1 MRIVV
6 DSREQT
12 PLNFSRYEAV
22 VEPGTLEVGDY
33 APAGLG
39 HLCAV
44 ERKSLPDLVASLTWE
59 RERFEREMRRARGL
73 EAFAVVIE
81 GSLGQVRRHEYRS
94 HAKPHAILQSMCA
107 FSVRYGVTWIWADD
121 PAGAAYFAFHF
132 MRHYVREAEARY
144 REIIKQHGA
153 AQEAASGRVS

>member
-1 MRIVV
+1 MKITV
-6 DSREQT
+6 DTREQT
-12 PLNFSRYEAV
+12 PLDFARYEAV

-33 APAGLG
+33 APAGLD

-59 RERFEREMRRARGL
+59 RERFERELRRARGL
-73 EAFAVVIE
+73 EAFAVVVE
-81 GSLGQVRRHEYRS
+81 GNLAQVRHHDYRS
-94 HAKPHAILQSMCA
+94 KAAPHVILQSMCA

-132 MRHYVREAEARY
+132 LRQFVREAEVRY
-144 REIIKQHGA
+144 REIVKAHGTTA
-153 AQEAASGRVS
+153 A